1 MSTAESWPEQTALG
15 TGGRVMKVRC
25 IKLLDSRSRPVD
37 RSSWAKVGGVC
48 HVLGIWLEPA
58 QTRLRLVGEEP
69 TPALFELE
77 MFEVASA
84 RIPPTWVGS
93 SPKPGCLSLEPESWS
108 LAGFWERFFD
118 GEPEA
123 VAVFNEEKARIVA
136 ADP

>member
-1 MSTAESWPEQTALG
+1 
-15 TGGRVMKVRC
+15 MKVRC
-25 IKLLDSRSRPVD
+25 IKLLDSRSRPVE
-37 RSSWAKVGGVC
+37 RSAWAKVGSIY

-69 TPALFELE
+69 TPALYELE

-84 RIPPTWVGS
+84 KIPPTWVVT
-93 SPKPGCLSLEPESWS
+93 SPKPGCLSLEPESWNR
-108 LAGFWERFFD
+108 AGFWERFFD

-123 VAVFNEEKARIVA
+123 VAAFKEEQVRIVA